1 MLVRQPNDS
10 GHDCAAP
17 PDLAVGITHFAHTKV
32 RLERYHSNFVELIL
46 RVPTHHSIVVQ
57 PQDRVGI
64 YDSKGIQNMLAR
76 VWSASLIGIESVK
89 VGVEVDV
96 SGGLPGIII
105 VGLPDAAVQE
115 SKERV
120 KAALRNAGFTFPMR
134 RIVINLTPAD
144 LRKEGP
150 SFDLPISMG
159 ILAASEQINPQL
171 LGDFLFLG
179 ELSLDGTL
187 RPVTGV
193 LPIAAA
199 AKQMGFM
206 GLVVPQTN
214 ANEAAVVKGL
224 SVYGFEHVSQVSA
237 FLNDPDSVKPT
248 SEGRSRDQRQTYL
261 DLRDVKGQVHA
272 RRALEIAAAGG
283 HNLIFVGPPGS
294 GKTMLARRLP
304 GILPPLA
311 FGESL
316 EVTKIHSVAGLLKDQ
331 GHLLRQRPFRSPHHS
346 ASGPALV
353 GGGSFPK
360 PGEISLA
367 HRGVL
372 FLDEL
377 TEFKRDVL
385 EFLRQPLEDG
395 FVSISRARQ
404 SVTFPA
410 QFTLVASTNPCP
422 CGYYADPIQACTCS
436 PRQRES
442 YWAKLSGPLMD
453 RIDLQVAV
461 NRLKPEEITQQSQG
475 EASAPI
481 RERVQAAR
489 DLAHQ
494 RFQSESDLHCNAQMS
509 SQQLRRWCPLNDA
522 TRQLLETAITRL
534 GLSAR
539 ATDRILKVARTIA
552 DLANASSLEATHV
565 AEAIQYRT
573 IDRLQ

>member
-1 MLVRQPNDS
+1 
-10 GHDCAAP
+10 
-17 PDLAVGITHFAHTKV
+17 
-32 RLERYHSNFVELIL
+32 
-46 RVPTHHSIVVQ
+46 
-57 PQDRVGI
+57 
-64 YDSKGIQNMLAR
+64 MLAR
-76 VWSASLIGIESVK
+76 VWSASIVGINAVK

-96 SGGLPGIII
+96 SGGLPGIVV

-115 SKERV
+115 SRERV
-120 KAALRNAGFTFPMR
+120 KAALKNAGFAFPMR

-150 SFDLPISMG
+150 CFDLPISVG
-159 ILAASEQINPQL
+159 ILAASEQVSAEL
-171 LGDFLFLG
+171 LGDYLFLG
-179 ELSLDGTL
+179 EVSLDGNL
-187 RPVTGV
+187 RPVAGV

-199 AKQMGFM
+199 AARLGIT
-206 GLVVPQTN
+206 GLVVPAAN
-214 ANEAAVVKGL
+214 AQEAAVVKDL
-224 SVYGFEHVSQVSA
+224 AVYGFKDLTEVA
-237 FLNDPDSVKPT
+237 DFLNEPKRYAPVKVDGLKALAQSQLNIPN
-248 SEGRSRDQRQTYL
+248 L
-261 DLRDVKGQVHA
+261 KDVKGQAHG

-304 GILPPLA
+304 GILPPLSFEEA
-311 FGESL
+311 L
-316 EVTKIHSVAGLLKDQ
+316 EVTQIQSVAGLLKDQ
-331 GHLLRQRPFRSPHHS
+331 GMLGNGHYGAVLCTERPYRSPHHS
-346 ASGPALV
+346 ASGASLV
-353 GGGSFPK
+353 GGGSFPR

-395 FVSISRARQ
+395 QVTSSRTRQ

-422 CGYYADPIQACTCS
+422 CGYFGDTIQACTCS
-436 PRQRES
+436 PRHREQ

-461 NRLKPEEITQQSQG
+461 NRLKPEEITRQPTG
-475 EASAPI
+475 EDSTPV
-481 RERVQAAR
+481 RERVQVAR
-489 DLAHQ
+489 DRAYQ
-494 RFQSESDLHCNAQMS
+494 RFKADPYVRCNAQMQS
-509 SQQLRRWCPLNDA
+509 NHLRHWCNLDDTSRN
-522 TRQLLETAITRL
+522 LLETAIRKL

-539 ATDRILKVARTIA
+539 ASDRILKVARTIA
-552 DLANASSLEATHV
+552 DLAGDDTLKPQHV

-573 IDRLQ
+573 IDRMQ

>member
-1 MLVRQPNDS
+1 
-10 GHDCAAP
+10 
-17 PDLAVGITHFAHTKV
+17 
-32 RLERYHSNFVELIL
+32 
-46 RVPTHHSIVVQ
+46 
-57 PQDRVGI
+57 
-64 YDSKGIQNMLAR
+64 MLAR
-76 VWSASLIGIESVK
+76 VWSASLLGIDAVK

-96 SGGLPGIII
+96 SGGLPGIVV
-105 VGLPDAAVQE
+105 VGLPDTAVQE
-115 SKERV
+115 SRERV
-120 KAALRNAGFTFPMR
+120 KAALKNAGYAFPMR

-150 SFDLPISMG
+150 SFDLPISVG
-159 ILAASEQINPQL
+159 ILAASDQVSPHL

-179 ELSLDGTL
+179 EVSLDGML

-193 LPIAAA
+193 LAIAAA
-199 AKQMGFM
+199 AQELGLA
-206 GLVVPQTN
+206 GLVVPSAN
-214 ANEAAVVKGL
+214 ATEAAVVAGL
-224 SVYGFEHVSQVSA
+224 AVYGFEHLSQVTA
-237 FLNDPDSVKPT
+237 FLNDPKAHQPLQVDALQ
-248 SEGRSRDQRQTYL
+248 ELNRSRGNGNHSL
-261 DLRDVKGQVHA
+261 DLKEVKGQAHA

-304 GILPPLA
+304 GILPPLSFPEA
-311 FGESL
+311 L
-316 EVTKIHSVAGLLKDQ
+316 EVTKIHSVAGLLRDR
-331 GHLLRQRPFRSPHHS
+331 GHLLSDRPFRSPHHS

-353 GGGSFPK
+353 GGGSFPR

-395 FVSISRARQ
+395 FVMISRTRQ

-422 CGYYADPIQACTCS
+422 CGYFADPIQPCTCS
-436 PRQRES
+436 PRQREQ

-461 NRLKPEEITQQSQG
+461 NRLKPEEITRQQPG
-475 EASAPI
+475 ESSETV
-481 RERVQAAR
+481 RLRVQEAR
-489 DLAHQ
+489 DRALA
-494 RFQSESDLHCNAQMS
+494 RFAAEPHLRCNAQLQ
-509 SQQLRRWCPLNDA
+509 SQHLHRWCQLDDA
-522 TRQLLETAITRL
+522 TRTLLEGAIRKL

-539 ATDRILKVARTIA
+539 GTDRILKVARTIA
-552 DLANASSLEATHV
+552 DLAGVENLQTSHV

-573 IDRLQ
+573 IDRLPSA